1 MRLRLMTAAAGIAA
15 APLNVALHAQS
26 VDHVDVFRD
35 AAVVTWNA
43 DAGGDAGHIAR
54 SFHCTAAGD
63 VLLFPGGGLDQW
75 GAVRMEAA
83 PWQSGDAGEALSKLT
98 EGLENAQVELAL
110 KKAQLQLVEEDL
122 ALLRANRKV
131 GGTSEAVLVEDLVEV
146 ADWMHDEM
154 KDLLFR
160 QVELSLEV
168 EEKWEEVEALIQQ
181 EREAQPRAAY
191 HWQADWPAGAT
202 GEVAAQVTEWGGGQS
217 WTPSDVLELNTQSAT
232 PKLTWSRRA
241 QVHLDLPVSGTA
253 VPVHFHDAHYRGLSE
268 RPDARPQAMAGYE
281 RKVREASDLSLMSAA
296 RSDAAA
302 VRPGTR
308 WTLPD
313 QNVGP
318 DWTRNVSLGAEEL
331 APQLRYYTV
340 PRQSPVVNLRL
351 AVPRPNQPVAE
362 AEQALLRV
370 DGVPVGKVWLSEWG
384 DSLLIDAGAAR
395 AWTVERR
402 REAALCGKSSLG
414 NRIKHHRAFRITVT
428 NRSDQAGEVV
438 VEEPL
443 PISNTAE
450 VEVVAESL
458 DGGQLDEASGI
469 VRWTVPLAPGES
481 RTLQFAYDV
490 SHGRDDRVPDL
501 D

>member
-1 MRLRLMTAAAGIAA
+1 MRKSRKTAAVWVALAT
-15 APLNVALHAQS
+15 LNVALHAQT

-35 AAVVTWNA
+35 AAVVTWSA
-43 DAGGDAGHIAR
+43 DAGDEGGRIAR
-54 SFHCTAAGD
+54 SFHGAAVGD
-63 VLLFPGGGLDQW
+63 VLLFPGGALDQW
-75 GAVRMEAA
+75 GAVRMDVA
-83 PWQSGDAGEALSKLT
+83 PWQTDAGEGQLRALT
-98 EGLENAQVELAL
+98 DMLENARVEWAL
-110 KKAQLQLVEEDL
+110 KQAQLQLVEEDL

-154 KDLLFR
+154 KDLLYR
-160 QVELSLEV
+160 QVELSMEV
-168 EEKWEEVEALIQQ
+168 EEKREEVEALTQQ
-181 EREAQPRAAY
+181 EREAQPRSAY
-191 HWQADWPAGAT
+191 HWKADWPAGAT
-202 GEVAAQVTEWGGGQS
+202 GDVATQVTEWSGGQY

-232 PKLTWSRRA
+232 PKLVWNRRA
-241 QVHLDLPVSGTA
+241 QVHLDVPVTGKA
-253 VPVHFHDAHYRGLSE
+253 VPVHFHDARYGGLSE
-268 RPDARPQAMAGYE
+268 RPDARPQTIEGYD
-281 RKVREASDLSLMSAA
+281 RKVRDASDLGLMSAA
-296 RSDAAA
+296 RSEAASA
-302 VRPGTR
+302 RPGTR
-308 WTLPD
+308 WTLND
-313 QNVGP
+313 QEIGP

-331 APQLRYYTV
+331 APTLRFYTV

-351 AVPRPNQPVAE
+351 ALPRPAQPVAE
-362 AEQALLRV
+362 AEQALLMI
-370 DGVPVGKVWLSEWG
+370 DGVPVGKVWLSESG

-428 NRSDQAGEVV
+428 NRSDRAGEVV

-443 PISNTAE
+443 PISNSAE
-450 VEVVAESL
+450 VEVVAETL
-458 DGGQLDEASGI
+458 DGGKLDEASGI
-469 VRWTVPLAPGES
+469 VRWTVSLAAGES

>member
-1 MRLRLMTAAAGIAA
+1 MRIALLTAAVWLAA
-15 APLNVALHAQS
+15 APSYVALHAQT

-35 AAVVTWNA
+35 AAVVTWSS
-43 DAGGDAGHIAR
+43 DAGKEEGVIAR
-54 SFHCTAAGD
+54 SFHCTALSD
-63 VLLFPGGGLDQW
+63 VHLFPADPLDQW
-75 GAVRMEAA
+75 GAVRMDAA
-83 PWQSGDAGEALSKLT
+83 PWQSDAAVEPLRALS
-98 EGLENAQVELAL
+98 EDLENARVELAL
-110 KKAQLQLVEEDL
+110 KQAQLQLVEEDL

-160 QVELSLEV
+160 RVELSMEV
-168 EEKWEEVEALIQQ
+168 EEKQAEVEALTQQ
-181 EREAQPRAAY
+181 TREAQPRTAY
-191 HWQADWPAGAT
+191 HWLADWPVGAAGDVT
-202 GEVAAQVTEWGGGQS
+202 AQVIEWSGGQY
-217 WTPSDVLELNTQSAT
+217 WTPSDVLELNTQSAE
-232 PKLTWSRRA
+232 PQLVWNRRA
-241 QVHLDLPVSGTA
+241 RVHLDVPVTGSG
-253 VPVHFHDAHYRGLSE
+253 VPVHFHDALYAGLSE
-268 RPDARPQAMAGYE
+268 RPDARPQTVQGYD
-281 RKVREASDLSLMSAA
+281 RKLREASELGLMSAA
-296 RSDAAA
+296 RWDAAS

-313 QNVGP
+313 QQVGP
-318 DWTRNVSLGAEEL
+318 DWTRNVSLGAETL
-331 APQLRYYTV
+331 APRLRFYTV

-351 AVPRPNQPVAE
+351 AVPRPAQPVAE
-362 AEQALLRV
+362 AEQALLMV
-370 DGVPVGKVWLSEWG
+370 DGVPVGKVWLSERG

-428 NRSDQAGEVV
+428 NRSDRAGEVV
-438 VEEPL
+438 IEEPL
-443 PISNTAE
+443 PVSKAVE

-458 DGGQLDEASGI
+458 DGGKLDEGSGI
-469 VRWTVPLAPGES
+469 VRWMVSLAPGES
-481 RTLQFAYDV
+481 RTLQFSYDV